1 MNIVI
6 LTAGS
11 RGDTQPYIALSQRLQ
26 QEGYRVTLGA
36 PANFE
41 QFVSSYGISFAP
53 LRADYY
59 QLMDSPEGRDL
70 KSGNPI
76 RVMRQMQSVIFP
88 LMRRLLDDCW
98 QAAQGADAI
107 IFHPKVLSAPHLAE
121 KLNIPAIAAIPVP
134 IMTPTAAFP
143 APGVIHRDLRGT
155 LNRLTYSAIAL
166 ATSSFN
172 GIIGDWREQTLRLS
186 RKSTAVTGS
195 AVHGKPI
202 PVLYPVS
209 PAVIPV
215 PADYP
220 ATAHMTG
227 YWFTEQRSDWQPS
240 AELVRFLEAGT
251 PPVYVGFGSMVAED
265 TEGFSRTVLE
275 GVRQSGQRALLASG
289 WGGLK
294 ASALSEGMF
303 MLDEAPHDWLF
314 PRVAAVVHHGGAG
327 TVAAGLRSG
336 KPTFIVPFLA
346 DQPFWGQRLYTLG
359 VSPEP
364 VAHKQLTAAAL
375 SNALRTLVSN
385 KAMQAKAASIA
396 EHINREDG
404 TGEAVRLIRHYV
416 GSAESI
422 YAHQV

>member
-11 RGDTQPYIALSQRLQ
+11 RGDTQPYIALAQRLQ

-41 QFVSSYGISFAP
+41 TFVSNYGIPFAP

-59 QLMDSPEGRDL
+59 QLMDSEEGRDL
-70 KSGNPI
+70 KSGNPM
-76 RVMRQMQSVIFP
+76 RVMRQMQTVIFP

-107 IFHPKVLSAPHLAE
+107 IFHPKVLAAPHLAE
-121 KLNIPAIAAIPVP
+121 ELNIPVIAAIPVP
-134 IMTPTAAFP
+134 IMTPTSAFP
-143 APGVIHRDLRGT
+143 APGVIHRDLGGT

-166 ATSSFN
+166 ATASFG
-172 GIIGDWREQTLRLS
+172 GIIGDWREQTLKLP
-186 RKSTAVTGS
+186 RKSTAVKGNT
-195 AVHGKPI
+195 VNGKPI

-209 PAVIPV
+209 PTVIPV

-220 ATAHMTG
+220 PTAHMTG
-227 YWFTEQRSDWQPS
+227 YWFTEQQADWQPT
-240 AELVRFLEAGT
+240 AELRSFLDAGA
-251 PPVYVGFGSMVAED
+251 PPVYIGFGSMVAED
-265 TEGFSRTVLE
+265 AEGFSRTVLE

-294 ASALSEGMF
+294 ASALPEGVF

-327 TVAAGLRSG
+327 TVAAGLRAG

-346 DQPFWGQRLYTLG
+346 DQPFWGQRLHALG

-364 VAHKQLTAAAL
+364 IAHKQLTATTLAT
-375 SNALRTLVSN
+375 ALRTLVTD
-385 KAMQAKAASIA
+385 KAMQAKAARIA
-396 EHINREDG
+396 EDINREDG

-416 GSAESI
+416 GSAERI
-422 YAHQV
+422 LAHQV